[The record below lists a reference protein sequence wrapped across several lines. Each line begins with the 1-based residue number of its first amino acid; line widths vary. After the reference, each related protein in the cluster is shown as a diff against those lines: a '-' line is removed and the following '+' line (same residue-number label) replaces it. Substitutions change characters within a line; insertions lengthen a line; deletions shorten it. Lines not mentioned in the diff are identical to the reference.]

1 MIVLDNC
8 TLLSPI
14 PAMFLFKPHSLSGW
28 WDPCPQGNLIAY
40 MALEWS
46 SSCPESEG
54 RVTSSSAKV
63 QDLFI
68 SFFLDP
74 SFHLLFIPS
83 HFPSTHLQ
91 TCTTMEVSSAR
102 NTPLANFP
110 FLTLVSTYLYPKAKL
125 STSSSVEA
133 ILTFFFHCLWDN
145 WPSSHMAWIMVS
157 ILLYQFRLYCMF
169 LWVSSFLFRHHY
181 LKLPEIHVSQ
191 V

>member
-1 MIVLDNC
+1 MIMLDTC

-14 PAMFLFKPHSLSGW
+14 PATFLFKPHSLRGW
-28 WDPCPQGNLIAY
+28 WAPYPQRNLIAY

-63 QDLFI
+63 QDLLI
-68 SFFLDP
+68 SFFSP
-74 SFHLLFIPS
+74 SLIPS
-83 HFPSTHLQ
+83 QFPSTHLP
-91 TCTTMEVSSAR
+91 CTTMEVSSSR
-102 NTPLANFP
+102 NTPFASFP

-133 ILTFFFHCLWDN
+133 ILTFFFHCLWDH

-157 ILLYQFRLYCMF
+157 ILFYQFRHIVCF
-169 LWVSSFLFRHHY
+169 LGSHHSSLD
-181 LKLPEIHVSQ
+181 ITT
-191 V
+191 

>member
-1 MIVLDNC
+1 
-8 TLLSPI
+8 
-14 PAMFLFKPHSLSGW
+14 
-28 WDPCPQGNLIAY
+28 

-63 QDLFI
+63 QDLLI
-68 SFFLDP
+68 AFFLDP

-83 HFPSTHLQ
+83 THLP
-91 TCTTMEVSSAR
+91 CTTMEVSSSR
-102 NTPLANFP
+102 NTPFANFP

-133 ILTFFFHCLWDN
+133 ILTFFFHCLWDH

-157 ILLYQFRLYCMF
+157 ILFYQFRLYCMF
-169 LWVSSFLFRHHY
+169 LGVSPFLFRHHY
-181 LKLPEIHVSQ
+181 LKLLEIHVSQ